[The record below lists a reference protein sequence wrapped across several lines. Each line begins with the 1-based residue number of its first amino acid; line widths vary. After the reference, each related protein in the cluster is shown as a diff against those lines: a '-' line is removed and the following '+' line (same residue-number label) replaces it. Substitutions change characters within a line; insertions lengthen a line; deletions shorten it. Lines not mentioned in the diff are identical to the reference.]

1 VGEHDKHESDDD
13 AGSCAAD
20 EPTAIWDAEA
30 LRAAGLDAILSQP
43 LSEPPK
49 APATAPIARVEPSMV
64 VDDGALDAAGLASG
78 LPSMEAGRI
87 TPSAG
92 QGADSTGPQR
102 VPAVMRVGNDSVPA
116 RRYGWPTAIGA
127 GVAFFA
133 VVYAAIR
140 YLR

>member
-13 AGSCAAD
+13 A
-20 EPTAIWDAEA
+20 
-30 LRAAGLDAILSQP
+30 AGLDAILAQP

-64 VDDGALDAAGLASG
+64 VDDGTFDASG
-78 LPSMEAGRI
+78 TAGSLPSTSRN
-87 TPSAG
+87 
-92 QGADSTGPQR
+92 ADSTGPQQ

-133 VVYAAIR
+133 VVYAAMR
-140 YLR
+140 FLR